1 MAGVL
6 PTGVDRVG
14 RRVGYYV
21 LLVSSLILAYSIL
34 YYYGMQAFE
43 GETKSFLHSVQVVVE
58 TFTATGYGSDSP
70 WTSPQMN
77 LLVIVMDL
85 TGVGV
90 FFLALPVL
98 LFPLLEEA
106 LSRSAPTDLDA
117 SLTDHVLIC
126 SYTAR
131 AETLISELESN
142 GVDYVLVEDD
152 GDQALALYEAGYS
165 VVHADPKSVEGL
177 RRADVETAR
186 TLVADVSD
194 RVDAS
199 IVLAAREAAEG
210 LRIVSVVEE
219 PSRAPYHRLAG
230 ADTVVSPRQLLGR
243 SLAHK
248 VTTAVTTDLG
258 DAVNIGE
265 DFDLAEIPIHHGS
278 DLAGRTLADS
288 GIRER
293 FGVNVIGAW
302 SRGEFE
308 SPPSPDRRLESGTV
322 LLVTGSESRLE
333 RLKGLTVGNLRRF
346 RTGETVLIG
355 YGEVGRTVAAE
366 LAAADL
372 SYTVLDHREGEDVDV
387 VGEAA
392 DPEALAAAGV
402 DDARSVIL
410 ALPDDSQTEFATL
423 VVRDMTADA
432 EVIARAEEVGAV
444 RKTYRAGADYVLS
457 LATVSGR
464 MVASEVLKDEVIVSM
479 ETHVEVIRT
488 TADRLVGKTLA
499 DARVRERTDCT
510 VVAVERDGDVL
521 TDLEAGFRV
530 REGDE
535 LVVAGT
541 DEGTNRFA
549 ELLG

>member
-1 MAGVL
+1 MPTIFPRGVSRL
-6 PTGVDRVG
+6 Q

-21 LLVSSLILAYSIL
+21 ALTTGLILLYSVT
-34 YYYGMQAFE
+34 YHYGMQAFE
-43 GETKSFLHSVQVVVE
+43 GETNSFLHSVQIVVE

-70 WTSPQMN
+70 WSSPQMN
-77 LLVIVMDL
+77 LLVILMDL

-98 LFPLLEEA
+98 LFPLFEEA
-106 LSRSAPTDLDA
+106 LTTSPPDTLEDPLE
-117 SLTDHVLIC
+117 DHVLVC

-142 GVDYVLVEDD
+142 GVYYVVVEPDRE
-152 GDQALALYEAGYS
+152 QATDLYEDGYS
-165 VVHADPKSVEGL
+165 VVHADPESVEGL
-177 RRADVETAR
+177 RAAGVDDAR

-199 IVLAAREAAEG
+199 IVLAAREVAED

-219 PSRAPYHRLAG
+219 PDRTPYHRLAG

-243 SLAHK
+243 SLAGK

-258 DAVNIGE
+258 GAVQIGE
-265 DFDLAEIPIHHGS
+265 DFDLAELPIHHGS

-293 FGVNVIGAW
+293 FGVNVVGAW
-302 SRGEFE
+302 FRGEFE

-322 LLVTGSESRLE
+322 LLVTGHESQLE
-333 RLKGLTVGNLRRF
+333 DLKELTVGNLRRF
-346 RTGETVLIG
+346 RTGETIIIG

-366 LAAADL
+366 LDRADL
-372 SYTVLDHREGEDVDV
+372 SYTVVDHREKEGVDV

-402 DDARSVIL
+402 DDAESVIL
-410 ALPDDSQTEFATL
+410 ALPDDTQTEFATL
-423 VVRDMTADA
+423 VVRDSTADA
-432 EVIARAEEVGAV
+432 EIIARAEQVGAV

-464 MVASEVLKDEVIVSM
+464 MVASEVLDDEVIVSM
-479 ETHVEVIRT
+479 DTHVEVIRT
-488 TADRLVGKTLA
+488 AAPGLVGESLA
-499 DARVRERTDCT
+499 GAEVRERTGCT
-510 VVAVERDGDVL
+510 VVAVERDEEVL
-521 TDLEAGFRV
+521 TDLPADFRIE
-530 REGDE
+530 EGDV

-541 DEGTNRFA
+541 DEGTNRFVDT
-549 ELLG
+549 LG